1 MEQNNAIWTSLL
13 KTVLDMPGIRV
24 NRDEFLKD
32 KLEKFCP
39 SDKLELAVENPVK
52 MVPKNILDKI
62 ANKSINNH
70 TTKVT
75 SLSAATG
82 IIADTTIDFAVNTI
96 ASSAVGI
103 NTDNISLN
111 TAQYYWH
118 ALVLAQKLAYIY
130 GFPTL
135 DKLNTYDISTVFSGV
150 MLGNELADQ
159 SINKIAESLAG
170 QPEGISQQ
178 IDRTAFPD
186 IAHIEEWIEQCLCA
200 ENANTK
206 DLDIN
211 GIITAASAVAA
222 TAKNSSSNPEE
233 KSKTKKGNGKRM
245 LSSLL
250 KATTGNFVNIEGCIT
265 GGVSTFATFRPCA
278 KRLQNRL
285 AETMNLFGKCEFDSI
300 SESDNED
307 NISPEKMAIMMLIN
321 AAKVDRTISKEEKKF
336 IDNEIKNTLL
346 NKEEQEALEASFDN
360 DDLFDIDYTVFE
372 NDIPLLEDTLNKI
385 KELVAADGKVSL
397 VEKMHLRKLE
407 NDLSKI

>member
-1 MEQNNAIWTSLL
+1 MQN
-13 KTVLDMPGIRV
+13 R
-24 NRDEFLKD
+24 
-32 KLEKFCP
+32 
-39 SDKLELAVENPVK
+39 
-52 MVPKNILDKI
+52 
-62 ANKSINNH
+62 
-70 TTKVT
+70 
-75 SLSAATG
+75 
-82 IIADTTIDFAVNTI
+82 
-96 ASSAVGI
+96 
-103 NTDNISLN
+103 
-111 TAQYYWH
+111 
-118 ALVLAQKLAYIY
+118 
-130 GFPTL
+130 
-135 DKLNTYDISTVFSGV
+135 
-150 MLGNELADQ
+150 
-159 SINKIAESLAG
+159 
-170 QPEGISQQ
+170 SQQ

-233 KSKTKKGNGKRM
+233 KAKTKKGNGKRM

-307 NISPEKMAIMMLIN
+307 NISPEK
-321 AAKVDRTISKEEKKF
+321 DRTISKEEKKF

>member
-82 IIADTTIDFAVNTI
+82 IVADTTFGFAVNTI

-150 MLGNELADQ
+150 MLGNETADQ

-170 QPEGISQQ
+170 QPEDISQQ

-211 GIITAASAVAA
+211 GIITAASAVAT
-222 TAKNSSSNPEE
+222 TAK
-233 KSKTKKGNGKRM
+233 KGKGKGM

-250 KATTGNFVNIEGCIT
+250 KATTGNFVNIEGCVT
-265 GGVSTFATFRPCA
+265 GGVSTFSTFRPCA

-285 AETMNLFGKCEFDSI
+285 ADTMNLFGKCEFDSI

-307 NISPEKMAIMMLIN
+307 TDSITSISPGKMAIMMLIN
-321 AAKVDRTISKEEKKF
+321 AAKADRTISKEEKKF

-360 DDLFDIDYTVFE
+360 DDLFDIDYAVFE

>member
-222 TAKNSSSNPEE
+222 TAKNG
-233 KSKTKKGNGKRM
+233 KGKGKGM

-346 NKEEQEALEASFDN
+346 ITWSKESNAPFN
-360 DDLFDIDYTVFE
+360 DSCTFLRFLPTVITSPRLNTSNIADILSSSGICFARTIADFWMLPAKLIFGFVFFLFMT
-372 NDIPLLEDTLNKI
+372 
-385 KELVAADGKVSL
+385 KVS
-397 VEKMHLRKLE
+397 
-407 NDLSKI
+407 